1 MKYLA
6 SIQPSRPHPWSAPF
20 NPGIT
25 HNTVVA
31 NFTLFADIS
40 PYFSGGSFSSSQAF
54 YGRMSRVNIWS
65 HVLANDA
72 IVKMSLGCGLVS
84 GDVVAWHH
92 FKNNLFG
99 DVQVETPSWCS
110 LIGMVNSRGVFLL
123 TSDRSSKRASIIS
136 VFLGGLYIL
145 DKTVVV

>member
-6 SIQPSRPHPWSAPF
+6 TIQPSRPHPWSAPF

-25 HNTVVA
+25 HNTVIA
-31 NFTLFADIS
+31 NFILFADIS
-40 PYFSGGSFSSSQAF
+40 SYFSGGSFSSYQAF

-65 HVLANDA
+65 NVLAKDA
-72 IVKMSLGCGLVS
+72 IEKMFLGCGLVS

-110 LIGMVNSRGVFLL
+110 LIGTVNSRGVFLL
-123 TSDRSSKRASIIS
+123 TSDRSSKRAGNLCIS
-136 VFLGGLYIL
+136 WWTIYS
-145 DKTVVV
+145 